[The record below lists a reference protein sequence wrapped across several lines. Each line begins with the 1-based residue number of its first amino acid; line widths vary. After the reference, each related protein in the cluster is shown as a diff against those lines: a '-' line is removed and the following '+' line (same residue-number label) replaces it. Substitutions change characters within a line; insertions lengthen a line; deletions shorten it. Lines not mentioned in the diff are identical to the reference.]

1 MKDLRRI
8 IREEIDDLDWIRDIS
23 GDIPEVDDTNKYM
36 ALVELLGIDEVFGD
50 VIDFDDEDTE
60 FKQNTW
66 THYGIDTFTLNNG
79 EEWAVGTEDEFN
91 KALREYWSNF
101 PDEIGIENVYDY
113 EYYLTMSEYERE
125 SFANEEADNYVG
137 DLSDE
142 ECIEREGFEESY
154 EELNEK
160 MEELD
165 DEYYELEYDDDEKDL
180 EREEEI
186 KEEKR
191 ELQKE
196 IDSLIEKARESA
208 RDSEFDTWY
217 DCLSDPVH
225 CLVYTYGFYNSA
237 QDMVNYGLL
246 DFDLDEFVED
256 MMNQS
261 SYGDLSSYD
270 SDYQEVGDYI
280 LIRLN

>member
-23 GDIPEVDDTNKYM
+23 GDIPEIDETNKYL

-50 VIDFDDEDTE
+50 IVDFNNENTE

-66 THYGIDTFTLNNG
+66 NHYGIDTFTLNNG
-79 EEWAVGTEDEFN
+79 EEWVVGTEDEFN
-91 KALREYWSNF
+91 EALREYWANF
-101 PDEIGIENVYDY
+101 PDEVGIENVYNY
-113 EYYLTMSEYERE
+113 EEYLTMSEYDRE
-125 SFANEEADNYVG
+125 VFANEEADNYVG

-154 EELNEK
+154 EELNDK
-160 MEELD
+160 IEELD
-165 DEYYELEYDDDEKDL
+165 DEYYELEYEDYKDV

-196 IDSLIEKARESA
+196 IDS
-208 RDSEFDTWY
+208 
-217 DCLSDPVH
+217 
-225 CLVYTYGFYNSA
+225 
-237 QDMVNYGLL
+237 
-246 DFDLDEFVED
+246 
-256 MMNQS
+256 
-261 SYGDLSSYD
+261 
-270 SDYQEVGDYI
+270 
-280 LIRLN
+280 

>member
-1 MKDLRRI
+1 MKNLRKI
-8 IREEIDDLDWIRDIS
+8 IKEEIDDFDWIRNVS
-23 GDIPEVDDTNKYM
+23 GDIPEVDDTNKYL
-36 ALVELLGIDEVFGD
+36 ALVELLGVDEVFGD
-50 VIDFDDEDTE
+50 VVDFNDEDTE

-66 THYGIDTFTLNNG
+66 NHYGIDTFTLNNG

-101 PDEIGIENVYDY
+101 PDEIGIENVYNYGD
-113 EYYLTMSEYERE
+113 YLTMSEYERE

-165 DEYYELEYDDDEKDL
+165 DEYYELEYDDEKDL

-208 RDSEFDTWY
+208 RDSEYDEWY

-225 CLVYTYGFYNSA
+225 CLVYTHGYYNSA
-237 QDMVNYGLL
+237 QDMMNYGLL

-280 LIRLN
+280 LIRLD